1 MHVRTQINNLWKWGA
16 LLQSGCQSMNDCNDL
31 DNAWQ
36 LVTKFQIKPASEVF
50 QVQQIS

>member
-1 MHVRTQINNLWKWGA
+1 MEVRSTTFTEWV
-16 LLQSGCQSMNDCNDL
+16 NDCNDL

-36 LVTKFQIKPASEVF
+36 LVTKFQIKPALEVF